1 LLFRVV
7 VAVEVV
13 LMRDGPR
20 VVAVQADFCNLL
32 LFWLSVLYTQLP
44 WAQVVRGARLALMV
58 QTDQILFLGRC
69 HQLAVVAVRADQGQL
84 GLQVDRVVVLITQL
98 LAVLVLL
105 VRVKMAV
112 QE

>member
-1 LLFRVV
+1 MAEV
-7 VAVEVV
+7 VAAVQAQ
-13 LMRDGPR
+13 DGPR

-32 LFWLSVLYTQLP
+32 LFWLSVLYIRLQL
-44 WAQVVRGARLALMV
+44 AQAVLAVRLALMV